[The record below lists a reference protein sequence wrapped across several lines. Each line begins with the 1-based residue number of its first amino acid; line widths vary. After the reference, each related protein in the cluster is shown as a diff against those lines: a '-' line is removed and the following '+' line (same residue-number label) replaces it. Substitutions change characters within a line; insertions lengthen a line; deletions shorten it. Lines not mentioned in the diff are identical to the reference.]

1 MCTASQGPYNI
12 HYSYRQLMVIQY
24 SVETPLRAWYPKEF
38 TSSPGDPVMVTTDRG
53 QGIIHT
59 YRAGTRGCNSSP
71 GPSVSWVVTLQALY
85 LSVYPSLVLYDTYS
99 GCYLWTVLIRQPR

>member
-1 MCTASQGPYNI
+1 MPHIT
-12 HYSYRQLMVIQY
+12 V
-24 SVETPLRAWYPKEF
+24 VF
-38 TSSPGDPVMVTTDRG
+38 TSDRG

-99 GCYLWTVLIRQPR
+99 GCKDINSVSY